1 MHSSLNILH
10 VTYRLYQMYFEI
22 KFRCIDLL
30 ITFDCSLVA
39 LFNAKTYV
47 YISIQQRMTRIL
59 TSNISTPLTAT
70 KLLGEYALFSICF
83 K

>member
-1 MHSSLNILH
+1 MLH
-10 VTYRLYQMYFEI
+10 TELYQMHFKT
-22 KFRCIDLL
+22 KFQCLFRSHIDLL
-30 ITFDCSLVA
+30 ITFNCSLVA

-59 TSNISTPLTAT
+59 TSNISMPLTAT